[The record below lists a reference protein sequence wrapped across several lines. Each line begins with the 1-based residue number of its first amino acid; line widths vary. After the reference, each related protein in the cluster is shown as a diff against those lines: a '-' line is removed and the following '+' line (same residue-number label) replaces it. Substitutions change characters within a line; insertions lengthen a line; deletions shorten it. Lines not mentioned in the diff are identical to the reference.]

1 MEEKTNV
8 IYKVKKST
16 GKTVTIVILLLLL
29 LTALSYIGYTEYQK
43 LLKEDNT
50 LVDENETRNELYY
63 SEVEKIMNQI
73 DMYNNIFKGKY
84 PIDNV
89 NDIDNQLKLQFGIYA
104 LQETENIHNY
114 YKIEDIKEMY
124 KNFFVDGFNAVYEDI
139 ECPAKDNP
147 LYELNSEKKIYTE
160 VTDHAHGSTTLDIDT
175 YYVKGSIDENV
186 YTIDTNVIFS
196 NYCSDTCNPNGG
208 YYKSYNDV
216 VNGTNPVFY
225 KRSDYKDEKDDLP
238 ITTYTFIKEKS
249 NYKLESIKV
258 SN

>member
-1 MEEKTNV
+1 MEEKTKV

-16 GKTVTIVILLLLL
+16 GKTVAIVILLLLL
-29 LTALSYIGYTEYQK
+29 LITLSYIGYTEYQK

-114 YKIEDIKEMY
+114 YKVEDIM
-124 KNFFVDGFNAVYEDI
+124 D
-139 ECPAKDNP
+139 
-147 LYELNSEKKIYTE
+147 
-160 VTDHAHGSTTLDIDT
+160 
-175 YYVKGSIDENV
+175 
-186 YTIDTNVIFS
+186 
-196 NYCSDTCNPNGG
+196 
-208 YYKSYNDV
+208 
-216 VNGTNPVFY
+216 
-225 KRSDYKDEKDDLP
+225 
-238 ITTYTFIKEKS
+238 FIPEEQ
-249 NYKLESIKV
+249 N
-258 SN
+258 

>member
-1 MEEKTNV
+1 MEEKTKV

-16 GKTVTIVILLLLL
+16 GKTVTILILLLLL

-196 NYCSDTCNPNGG
+196 NYCSDTCNPNGV

-225 KRSDYKDEKDDLP
+225 KRSDYKDEKDALP
-238 ITTYTFIKEKS
+238 ITTYTFIKENS